1 MEPNTM
7 LHSNILI
14 NSILQ
19 DVSEPYSNWKIGI
32 TSSGRMNSEGV
43 AAVLHTGYNK
53 EEVMEAFA
61 YFTQRGMRGLHRI
74 GLDPINIYVFN
85 VNGVKVPGPIPKY
98 DEDGRVIKKNVEF
111 A

>member
-1 MEPNTM
+1 MELNSM

-32 TSSGRMNSEGV
+32 TSSGRMNNEGIETI
-43 AAVLHTGYNK
+43 AYFEYNR
-53 EEVMEAFA
+53 EEVLEAFA
-61 YFTQRGMRGLHRI
+61 YFTQRGMRGIPKI
-74 GLDPINIYVFN
+74 GLDPVNIYIFN
-85 VNGVKVPGPIPKY
+85 VNGAKVSGPYFKF
-98 DEDGRVIKKNVEF
+98 DEDGSVIEKNVEF

>member
-1 MEPNTM
+1 MEPNSM

-14 NSILQ
+14 DTIIKE
-19 DVSEPYSNWKIGI
+19 VSEPYSNWKIGI
-32 TSSGRMNSEGV
+32 TSSGRMNSEGI
-43 AAVLHTGYNK
+43 AAVLHTGYNR
-53 EEVMEAFA
+53 EEVVDAFA

-74 GLDPINIYVFN
+74 GLGPINIYVFN

-98 DEDGRVIKKNVEF
+98 DEDGMVVKKNVEF